1 VDGAFVVE
9 DASEDPARFEVGAT
23 LLVAGEPASVVV
35 SRRIGKG
42 RLAVKLDRPA
52 PRGAALGIPRAELPP
67 PGPGAYYVVDL
78 VGLAVEEDGKV
89 VGVVR
94 DVRSGE
100 ANDNLELDSGALVP
114 FVEDAVAEVDLE
126 RRRIVLN
133 AGFIG

>member
-23 LLVAGEPASVVV
+23 LLVAGEPTSVVV

-52 PRGAALGIPRAELPP
+52 PRDAALEIPRAELPP
-67 PGPGAYYVVDL
+67 PVPGAYYVADL

-94 DVRSGE
+94 DVWSGE

>member
-1 VDGAFVVE
+1 MDGAFVVE

-23 LLVAGEPASVVV
+23 LLVGGERATVVV

-42 RLAVKLDRPA
+42 RRAVKLDRAA
-52 PRGAALGIPRAELPP
+52 PRGAELELPREELPP
-67 PGPGAYYVVDL
+67 PLPGAYYVADL

-94 DVRSGE
+94 DVLTGE

-114 FVEDAVAEVDLE
+114 FVEDAVAHVDLE

-133 AGFIG
+133 AGFMG